1 MEIRQLRYF
10 VAVAEELH
18 FGRAAERLAVVQ
30 PAVSQQLGRL
40 ERELGVRLLERSSRR
55 VSLTGD
61 GERLLTEA
69 RAAIAAVER
78 VRTVA
83 AELAAGRGG
92 TFRLGTSAGLGERV
106 RRGVA
111 RLGENALDIA
121 LVLVD
126 GSAEAHAEALRAGE
140 LDIALVRGPVRA
152 RGLRAVE
159 LWRDPVHVVLPAG
172 HPLAAHAKVPIG
184 ALAELTLRLPERAAR
199 PDLHDAVLA
208 ACRAAG
214 FTPSLGRPV
223 RSVEDALV
231 EIGLGEREAT
241 VVHGCGSDG
250 PDDGPDDIAVRPL
263 DPPVEMP
270 GYLLVRAEGSPDC
283 LGALLDA
290 FG

>member
-1 MEIRQLRYF
+1 MELRQLHYF

-30 PAVSQQLGRL
+30 PAVSQQVSRL

-55 VSLTGD
+55 VALTGD
-61 GERLLTEA
+61 GERLLIEA
-69 RAAIAAVER
+69 REAIAAVER

-83 AELAAGRGG
+83 AELAAGRAG
-92 TFRLGTSAGLGERV
+92 TLRLGTSAGLGERV

-111 RLGENALDIA
+111 RLRKNAPDLA
-121 LVLVD
+121 PVLVD
-126 GSAEAHAEALRAGE
+126 GSADAHANALRAGE
-140 LDIALVRGPVRA
+140 LDVALVRGPVRA

-159 LWRDPVHVVLPAG
+159 LWRDQVHVVLPAG
-172 HPLAAHAKVPIG
+172 HRLAAHAKVPID
-184 ALAELTLRLPERAAR
+184 ALAELTLRLPERRAQ
-199 PDLHDAVLA
+199 PELHDAVLA

-214 FTPSLGRPV
+214 FTPTLGRPV

-241 VVHGCGSDG
+241 VVYGCGRDG
-250 PDDGPDDIAVRPL
+250 VAGVAACPL
-263 DPPVEMP
+263 DPPVEIP
-270 GYLLVRAEGSPDC
+270 GYLLVRPEKAPEC
-283 LGALLDA
+283 LAVLVDA